1 MSNNSNKG
9 YQFTIQNGNVAGVYE
24 IEKGRTKFEKM
35 DSDENW
41 TFDASTNQVTKTEVE
56 HGRVETTI
64 YADVDGDGVFA
75 KISNSNGAITSVL
88 NPTLVNNYQNGHK
101 FDVVNDVVTAVYE
114 IERGISRQERID
126 FNESW
131 AVQGADVVKTELEHG
146 VTETTVYSDVNSD
159 GIYLKASETYT
170 GSNGTVWSDSHHGGY
185 SNDIWSGKANDDY
198 YYGAAGNDILNGG
211 TGNDDLFGADGD
223 DKLSGELGSDD
234 LYGGIGNDNLLGGD
248 GNDNLLGGD
257 GNDSLF
263 GGNGDDYLYSASGN
277 DIVDAGAGNDLII
290 GGDGAGND
298 TYKGGT
304 GFDTVKYTSA
314 VAGIRA
320 DLSNGTATS
329 AIKSGQTS
337 DTAGIGNDK
346 LTDIEGIIAGD
357 YNDTLIGSKFANKLE
372 GGNGNDLLIGGLG
385 NDELFGGQGN
395 DTFKFNSISDSGLNF
410 SRDVIR
416 DFSAGDKIDLS
427 AIDAKNGF
435 GSNDTFK
442 FIDTSAALNTNNANG
457 ALWFEN
463 GVLYGSNDKD
473 IAAEFH
479 IEIVGV
485 SAVSAVDI
493 IM

>member
-1 MSNNSNKG
+1 MSNNTNKG
-9 YQFTIQNGNVAGVYE
+9 YQFTIQNGSVVGVSE

-41 TFDASTNQVTKTEVE
+41 TFDASTNQVIKTEVE
-56 HGRVETTI
+56 HGRAETTI
-64 YADVDGDGVFA
+64 FADVDGDGVFA
-75 KISNSNGAITSVL
+75 KISKYKDAITSVS
-88 NPTLVNNYQNGHK
+88 NTTLVNNYQNGHK

-114 IERGISRQERID
+114 FERGMSRQERID

-131 AVQGADVVKTELEHG
+131 AVQGADIVKTELEHG
-146 VTETTVYSDVNSD
+146 VTATSVYSDVNGD
-159 GIYLKASETYT
+159 GIYLKSSETYT
-170 GSNGTVWSDSHHGGY
+170 GSNGTVWSDSHHGGN
-185 SNDIWSGKANDDY
+185 S
-198 YYGAAGNDILNGG
+198 
-211 TGNDDLFGADGD
+211 NDDLFGADGD
-223 DKLSGELGSDD
+223 DTLSGELGSDD

-248 GNDNLLGGD
+248 GNDNLFGGD
-257 GNDSLF
+257 
-263 GGNGDDYLYSASGN
+263 GDDYLYSASGN
-277 DIVDAGAGNDLII
+277 DIVDAGAGHDLII
-290 GGDGAGND
+290 GGGGVGAAGHD
-298 TYKGGT
+298 TYKGGA

-314 VAGIRA
+314 VAGIRV

-329 AIKSGQTS
+329 VIKSSQTS

-346 LTDIEGIIAGD
+346 LSDIEGIIAGD
-357 YNDTLIGSKFANKLE
+357 YNDTLIGSKFANNLE

-385 NDELFGGQGN
+385 KDELLGGQGN
-395 DTFKFNSISDSGLNF
+395 DTFKFNSIFDSGLNS

-416 DFSAGDKIDLS
+416 DFTAGDKIDLS

-435 GSNDTFK
+435 GSNDAFN
-442 FIDTSAALNTNNANG
+442 FIGTSASLNATNANG

>member
-1 MSNNSNKG
+1 MSNNTNKG
-9 YQFTIQNGNVAGVYE
+9 YQFTIQNGSVVGVSE

-35 DSDENW
+35 NSDENW

-146 VTETTVYSDVNSD
+146 VTETTVYSDVNAD

-198 YYGAAGNDILNGG
+198 YYAAAGNDILNGG

-298 TYKGGT
+298 TYKGGA

-320 DLSNGTATS
+320 DLACRN
-329 AIKSGQTS
+329 I
-337 DTAGIGNDK
+337 D
-346 LTDIEGIIAGD
+346 
-357 YNDTLIGSKFANKLE
+357 LIG
-372 GGNGNDLLIGGLG
+372 
-385 NDELFGGQGN
+385 
-395 DTFKFNSISDSGLNF
+395 
-410 SRDVIR
+410 
-416 DFSAGDKIDLS
+416 
-427 AIDAKNGF
+427 
-435 GSNDTFK
+435 
-442 FIDTSAALNTNNANG
+442 
-457 ALWFEN
+457 
-463 GVLYGSNDKD
+463 
-473 IAAEFH
+473 
-479 IEIVGV
+479 
-485 SAVSAVDI
+485 
-493 IM
+493 

>member
-1 MSNNSNKG
+1 MSNNTNKG
-9 YQFTIQNGNVAGVYE
+9 YQFTIQNGSVVGVYE
-24 IEKGRTKFEKM
+24 IEKGRTKYEKM

-56 HGRVETTI
+56 HNRVETTI

-75 KISNSNGAITSVL
+75 KISNSNGAITSVS
-88 NPTLVNNYQNGHK
+88 NPTLVNNSQNGHK

-131 AVQGADVVKTELEHG
+131 ALQGVDIVKTELEHG
-146 VTETTVYSDVNSD
+146 VTETTVYSDVNGD

-170 GSNGTVWSDSHHGGY
+170 GSNGTVWSDSHHVGT
-185 SNDIWSGKANDDY
+185 SND
-198 YYGAAGNDILNGG
+198 DI
-211 TGNDDLFGADGD
+211 FGADGD
-223 DKLSGELGSDD
+223 DTMSGELGSDD

-248 GNDNLLGGD
+248 GNDNLFGGD
-257 GNDSLF
+257 
-263 GGNGDDYLYSASGN
+263 GDDYLYSASGN

-298 TYKGGT
+298 VYKGGT
-304 GFDTVKYTSA
+304 GFDTVKYSSA
-314 VAGIRA
+314 VAGIRV

-357 YNDTLIGSKFANKLE
+357 YNDTLIGSIFANKLE

-385 NDELFGGQGN
+385 QDELFGGQGN
-395 DTFKFNSISDSGLNF
+395 DTFKFNSILDSGLNS

-416 DFSAGDKIDLS
+416 DFTVGDKIDLS

-435 GSNDTFK
+435 GSNDAFK
-442 FIDTSAALNTNNANG
+442 FVTSASLNVNNANG

-479 IEIVGV
+479 IEIVGA
-485 SAVSAVDI
+485 SAISAVDI

>member
-1 MSNNSNKG
+1 MSNNTNKG
-9 YQFTIQNGNVAGVYE
+9 YQFSIQNGSVVGVYE
-24 IEKGRTKFEKM
+24 IEKGQTKFEKM

-75 KISNSNGAITSVL
+75 KISNSNGPITSVS

-131 AVQGADVVKTELEHG
+131 AVQGVDIVKTEVEHG
-146 VTETTVYSDVNSD
+146 VTATSVYSDVNGD
-159 GIYLKASETYT
+159 GIYLKSSETYT
-170 GSNGTVWSDSHHGGY
+170 GSNGTIWSDSHHGGN
-185 SNDIWSGKANDDY
+185 SNDIWSGNANDDY

-211 TGNDDLFGADGD
+211 TGNDDIFGADGD

-248 GNDNLLGGD
+248 GNDNLFGAD

-277 DIVDAGAGNDLII
+277 DIVDAGAGNDFII

-298 TYKGGT
+298 TYKGGA
-304 GFDTVKYTSA
+304 GFDTVNYTSA
-314 VAGIRA
+314 VAGIRV

-329 AIKSGQTS
+329 TIKPSQTS

-357 YNDTLIGSKFANKLE
+357 YNDTLIGSNFANKLE

-385 NDELFGGQGN
+385 KDELLGGQGN
-395 DTFKFNSISDSGLNF
+395 DTFKFNSILDSGLN
-410 SRDVIR
+410 SSSDVIR
-416 DFSAGDKIDLS
+416 DFTTGDKIDLS

-435 GSNDTFK
+435 GSNDAFNFVT
-442 FIDTSAALNTNNANG
+442 TASLNVNNANG

-479 IEIVGV
+479 IELVGV